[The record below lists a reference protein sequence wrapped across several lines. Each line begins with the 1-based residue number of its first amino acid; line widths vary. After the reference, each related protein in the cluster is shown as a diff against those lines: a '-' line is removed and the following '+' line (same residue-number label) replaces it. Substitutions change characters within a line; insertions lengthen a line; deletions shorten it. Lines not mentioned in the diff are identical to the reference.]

1 MTYDSFIPRFEK
13 FVYALILYSV
23 GMFFVEAHMGGVDSL
38 HGPAIFLWSER
49 FVAMVLTGEM
59 VLRFVACSSR
69 TSFGTDETY
78 FRSPEMVFDM
88 IAVAPFWL
96 GFVVPAEYLPAVR
109 AARILRLLKFYR
121 ASPVAHMV
129 VGNLMTQWKKI
140 RLVNAFVFIMILFSG
155 TVMHQ
160 LESAAQPE
168 AFHSLWASIWWAVV
182 TLTTVG
188 YGDMSPVTTAGQLVA
203 MLLMVTGIGVVGAMI
218 SIIGSAFDVEDQ
230 EDDEY
235 DM

>member
-1 MTYDSFIPRFEK
+1 MTYDRFMPLFEK

-49 FVAMVLTGEM
+49 FVAAVLTGEM
-59 VLRFVACSSR
+59 VLRFVASSSR
-69 TSFGTDETY
+69 TSFGTNAAY
-78 FRSPEMVFDM
+78 FRSPEMVFDL
-88 IAVAPFWL
+88 IAVAPFYI
-96 GFVVPAEYLPAVR
+96 GFIVPVQWLPAVR

-129 VGNLMTQWKKI
+129 VHNLVAQWKKI
-140 RLVNAFVFIMILFSG
+140 RLINCFVFIMILFSG

-188 YGDMSPVTTAGQLVA
+188 YGDMSPVTIVGQLVA

-218 SIIGSAFDVEDQ
+218 SIVGNAFNVDLPED
-230 EDDEY
+230 
-235 DM
+235 